1 MSFRTKLDF
10 SDNRQV
16 KQHIETLTLLSGATS
31 FGVTFSALP
40 TGPDLSTTGITET
53 ISPIISSFSGNS
65 GTTIYY
71 WGDSRMSLGENTL
84 SAITPSNSA
93 TTQTGGPTFTA
104 NTTTLI
110 DGNQVALTYT
120 GVSYDVSVTGMT
132 DLGGGNYSGDIST
145 SLFRILSADTI
156 DFTGRTIWNDVSGIT
171 RTERLIITDNPMS
184 GHVWTCIDSEGMG
197 AWLPNSSADTNT
209 YTTGATLISDIAYFD
224 TNLAL
229 SAYTLNLS
237 ALSGSPS
244 NWDSGSTGNYSV
256 KQITDTTTD
265 ATANYSVA
273 TGRDNIASGI
283 GSFIGGGY
291 LCSATTVNSA
301 VIGGDEC
308 IASGFDAFIGG
319 GDNNKAT
326 ATDSAVI
333 GGSFNSA
340 TAINSVVIGGSG
352 ITGGTTNTV
361 YVPNLNVRDELGIG
375 IEPQYKFHAFNSDS
389 HLIYDSS
396 ALGSVTNLLLSGNTN
411 GLTQMAVNENGQSTS
426 ISIGVRGSGDTSYP
440 GYGKVNDSFVYVG
453 FQSNGLNFQ
462 TAANGGYPDKEHYF
476 RFYAGQDA
484 DGTTPD
490 VHIQGSGSTRGYVGI
505 GLTGVTQQLDVANNA
520 RFRNIGSSAS
530 AGALHYTA
538 DGTLTTNTSDSRLK
552 TNIQP
557 VTNALDKILNLR
569 GVYYNWTE
577 DISGDTRLGFI
588 AQEVNSVVP
597 ELAFTNERSQEKYM
611 GVHYDNVTALLVEG
625 FKELFSGQTT
635 INNTHLETQTI
646 LAEDNNI
653 DLNYNGTQESALGG
667 GITVLHGRGDE
678 SSKLIIDENGDWT
691 TNTDFKA
698 KFLTIPLFTPVSSND
713 ASGSNG
719 NIARDNDYLYVK
731 CDNKWKRTK
740 LEEF

>member
-40 TGPDLSTTGITET
+40 TGPDLNTTGITQT
-53 ISPIISSFSGNS
+53 INSVISSFSGNS
-65 GTTIYY
+65 GTTIYS

-93 TTQTGGPTFTA
+93 TTQNGGPTFTA

-110 DGNQVALTYT
+110 DNNLVTLTYT
-120 GVSYDVSVTGMT
+120 GVTYDVSVTGMT

-145 SLFRILSADTI
+145 SIFRILSANTT

-171 RTERLIITDNPMS
+171 RTERLIITDNPIS
-184 GHVWTCIDSEGMG
+184 GYVWTCIDSEGMG

-209 YTTGATLISDIAYFD
+209 YTTGATLINDIAYFD

-229 SAYTLNLS
+229 SAYTLNLTS
-237 ALSGSPS
+237 LSGSPTYWS
-244 NWDSGSTGNYSV
+244 ASTGTNAIVTKNSNHLVTGNRSV
-256 KQITDTTTD
+256 ALGGQNITGTTD
-265 ATANYSVA
+265 
-273 TGRDNIASGI
+273 D
-283 GSFIGGGY
+283 
-291 LCSATTVNSA
+291 
-301 VIGGDEC
+301 
-308 IASGFDAFIGG
+308 
-319 GDNNKAT
+319 
-326 ATDSAVI
+326 
-333 GGSFNSA
+333 
-340 TAINSVVIGGSG
+340 
-352 ITGGTTNTV
+352 TV
-361 YVPNLNVRDELGIG
+361 YVPNLNVRDNFGVG
-375 IEPQYKFHAFNSDS
+375 VEPQYKFHVSNGDS
-389 HLIYDSS
+389 QLLYDAST
-396 ALGSVTNLLLSGNTN
+396 LNYVTNFVLSGNSTS
-411 GLTQMAVNENGQSTS
+411 LSQIAVVESGSTTS
-426 ISIGVRGSGDTSYP
+426 ISIGVRATGDTIGA

-453 FQSNGLNFQ
+453 FNTNGLNFQ
-462 TAANGGYPDKEHYF
+462 TAESGTQPDKEHYF

-490 VHIQGSGSTRGYVGI
+490 LHIQGSGSTRGYIGI

-569 GVYYNWTE
+569 GVYYNWIE
-577 DISGDTRLGFI
+577 DITGSTRLGFI

-625 FKELFSGQTT
+625 FKELVSGQTT

-653 DLNYNGTQESALGG
+653 DLNYNGTQESAIGG
-667 GITVLHGRGDE
+667 GITVLHGRGNE

-691 TNTDFKA
+691 TNTDFKS
-698 KFLTIPLFTPVSSND
+698 KFLTIPMFTPLSSND
-713 ASGSNG
+713 ESGSNG
-719 NIARDNDYLYVK
+719 NIVRDNDYLYVK